1 MPTRPTITYYFSFIS
16 LWSYIGSAHLHA
28 LALRHN
34 ARLIYKPINLPHIFS
49 ISGGLPVAQRSPQRQ
64 AYRLLEMERWRR
76 IRGIPI
82 MPHPKFYP
90 ADPSLAHRV
99 LLAAIEEEEG
109 YESGRVAAFA
119 QRGLR
124 VVWAEEGDVAD
135 VGTVVRVAG
144 ECGLE
149 GARLVERAQGE
160 SVLVEQERALTREAE
175 EGRLFGAPCYVY
187 RGEPFWGQD
196 RLEMLEEVLSNG
208 REAIALP
215 VVERR

>member
-1 MPTRPTITYYFSFIS
+1 MPTGPTITYYFSFIS
-16 LWSYIGSAHLHA
+16 LWSHIGSAHLHA
-28 LALRHN
+28 LAARHN

-76 IRGIPI
+76 IRGVPVT
-82 MPHPKFYP
+82 PHPRIYP

-99 LLAAIEEEEG
+99 LLAAIEEEG
-109 YESGRVAAFA
+109 HDSGRVRAFA

-124 VVWAEEGDVAD
+124 LVWAEEGDVAD
-135 VGTVVRVAG
+135 AGTVARVAG

-149 GARLVERAQGE
+149 GGRLVERAEGE
-160 SVLVEQERALTREAE
+160 GGLREQESKLTREAE
-175 EGRLFGAPCYVY
+175 EGRFFGAPVYVY
-187 RGEPFWGQD
+187 RGEPLWGQD
-196 RLEMLEEVLSNG
+196 RLEMLEEVLGSG

-215 VVERR
+215 VV